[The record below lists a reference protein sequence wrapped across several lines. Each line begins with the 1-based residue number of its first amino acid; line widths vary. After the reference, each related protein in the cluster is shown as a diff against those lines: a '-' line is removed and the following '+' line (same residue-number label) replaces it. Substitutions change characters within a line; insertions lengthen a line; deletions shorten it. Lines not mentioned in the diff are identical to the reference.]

1 LGLRRK
7 TKMPREKQEVDID
20 SKVDD
25 LEAAKEKYLSEN
37 TVISIG
43 GYAFT
48 PAKLMIAAGIL
59 SSVLGGLY
67 ASFEF
72 YKDYMN
78 MKDAIANYVSPDFTG
93 VETRLTKIEKTQES
107 IVILVQQNQDM
118 VRAVRSD
125 LKADIDRVEAAVDAA
140 ERRGRELD
148 RDTRSFVNN
157 SDKRLGDTERDL
169 QGRIRNI
176 ERETDAK
183 LRELEKKVDEKIKK
197 AWENPL
203 AK

>member
-1 LGLRRK
+1 MAKNKK
-7 TKMPREKQEVDID
+7 TDLD
-20 SKVDD
+20 SKVDE

-43 GYAFT
+43 GYDFT
-48 PAKLMIAAGIL
+48 PAKLMLAGTIV
-59 SSVLGGLY
+59 STVIGGL
-67 ASFEF
+67 FGVFQF

-78 MKDAIANYVSPDFTG
+78 MKDAIANYVSPDLSAI
-93 VETRLTKIEKTQES
+93 ETRLTKIEKSQEGL
-107 IVILVQQNQDM
+107 VILVQQNQDM
-118 VRAVRSD
+118 VRAVRND
-125 LKADIDRVEAAVDAA
+125 LKQDIDRVEASVDAA

-148 RDTRSFVNN
+148 RDTRTFVNN

-169 QGRIRNI
+169 QSRIRNV

-183 LRELEKKVDEKIKK
+183 LKELEKKVEDKIKK

>member
-1 LGLRRK
+1 MAKNKK
-7 TKMPREKQEVDID
+7 TDID
-20 SKVDD
+20 AKVDE

-37 TVISIG
+37 TVISVG
-43 GYAFT
+43 GYNFT
-48 PAKLMIAAGIL
+48 PAKLMLAAGIV
-59 SSVLGGLY
+59 SSVLGGLWG
-67 ASFEF
+67 AFEF

-78 MKDAIANYVSPDFTG
+78 MKDAIANYVSPDLTAI
-93 VETRLTKIEKTQES
+93 ETRLTKLEKSNEAL
-107 IVILVQQNQDM
+107 VILVQQNQDM
-118 VRAVRSD
+118 TRGIRSD

-148 RDTRSFVNN
+148 RDTRGFVNQ

-169 QGRIRNI
+169 QNRIRAL
-176 ERETDAK
+176 ERESDAK
-183 LRELEKKVDEKIKK
+183 LKELERKVDDKIKK

>member
-1 LGLRRK
+1 
-7 TKMPREKQEVDID
+7 MPRKKQEVDID

-67 ASFEF
+67 ATFEF

-78 MKDAIANYVSPDFTG
+78 MKDAIANYVSPDFTDI
-93 VETRLTKIEKTQES
+93 ETRLTKLEKGQET
-107 IVILVQQNQDM
+107 IVTLVQQNQDM

-125 LKADIDRVEAAVDAA
+125 LKSDIDRVEAAVDAA

-169 QGRIRNI
+169 QSRIRNV

-183 LRELEKKVDEKIKK
+183 LRELEKKVDDKIKK

>member
-1 LGLRRK
+1 MAK
-7 TKMPREKQEVDID
+7 NKNTDID
-20 SKVDD
+20 AKVDE

-37 TVISIG
+37 TVISVG
-43 GYAFT
+43 GYNFT

-59 SSVLGGLY
+59 STVLGGLY
-67 ASFEF
+67 ATFEF

-78 MKDAIANYVSPDFTG
+78 MKDAIANYVSPDFTAI
-93 VETRLTKIEKTQES
+93 ETRLTKLEKSQES
-107 IVILVQQNQDM
+107 LVILVQQNQDM
-118 VRAVRSD
+118 TRGIRSD

-169 QGRIRNI
+169 QNRIRTL
-176 ERETDAK
+176 ERESDAK
-183 LRELEKKVDEKIKK
+183 LKELERKVDDKIKK

>member
-1 LGLRRK
+1 MSK
-7 TKMPREKQEVDID
+7 KIEKDID
-20 SKVDD
+20 EKVDA
-25 LEAAKEKYLSEN
+25 LEAAKEQYLSEN

-43 GYAFT
+43 GYSFT
-48 PAKLMIAAGIL
+48 PAKLMIAGTIV
-59 SSVLGGLY
+59 STVIGGL
-67 ASFEF
+67 FGVFQF

-78 MKDAIANYVSPDFTG
+78 MKDAIANYVSPDLTAI
-93 VETRLTKIEKTQES
+93 ETRLTKIEKTQEG

-125 LKADIDRVEAAVDAA
+125 LKSDIDRVEASVDAA

-148 RDTRSFVNN
+148 RDTRGFVNN

-183 LRELEKKVDEKIKK
+183 LRELEKKVDDKIKK

>member
-1 LGLRRK
+1 MARDKK
-7 TKMPREKQEVDID
+7 TDID
-20 SKVDD
+20 AKVDE

-43 GYAFT
+43 GYDFT
-48 PAKLMIAAGIL
+48 PAKLMLAGTIV
-59 SSVLGGLY
+59 STVIGGL
-67 ASFEF
+67 FGVFQF

-78 MKDAIANYVSPDFTG
+78 MKDAIANYVSPDLSAI
-93 VETRLTKIEKTQES
+93 ETRLTKIEKSQEG

-125 LKADIDRVEAAVDAA
+125 LKSDIDRVEASVDAA

-169 QGRIRNI
+169 QSRIRSV

-183 LRELEKKVDEKIKK
+183 LKELEKKVEDKIKK

>member
-1 LGLRRK
+1 
-7 TKMPREKQEVDID
+7 MPKKKQEVDID

-67 ASFEF
+67 ATFEF

-169 QGRIRNI
+169 QARIRNI

-183 LRELEKKVDEKIKK
+183 FIELVKKVDDKIKK

>member
-1 LGLRRK
+1 
-7 TKMPREKQEVDID
+7 MAENNNVDID
-20 SKVDD
+20 AKVKE
-25 LEAAKEKYLSEN
+25 LEEAKEKYLSAN

-43 GYAFT
+43 GYDFT
-48 PAKLMIAAGIL
+48 PAKLMIAGTIL
-59 SSVLGGLY
+59 STVMGGL
-67 ASFEF
+67 FGVFQF

-78 MKDAIANYVSPDFTG
+78 MKDAIANYVSPDFTDI
-93 VETRLTKIEKTQES
+93 ETRLTKIEKGQES

-125 LKADIDRVEAAVDAA
+125 LKSDIDRVEASVDAA

-169 QGRIRNI
+169 QSRIRNV
-176 ERETDAK
+176 ERETDTK
-183 LRELEKKVDEKIKK
+183 LRELEKKVDDKIKK